1 MRGSLIE
8 AACAAQRV
16 SAVTD
21 TSCAGKVL
29 LIDDDTRLL
38 EMVGLHLEDAG
49 YQVVIAEC
57 ASLGLAVAGAA
68 VQAMEVQTLLQ
79 VVLQAAASAARILG

>member
-1 MRGSLIE
+1 MQGLAVWKHRSSKDNLAF
-8 AACAAQRV
+8 AA
-16 SAVTD
+16 
-21 TSCAGKVL
+21 VL
-29 LIDDDTRLL
+29 
-38 EMVGLHLEDAG
+38 G
-49 YQVVIAEC
+49 